1 MAVRPYSLYWQC
13 LKRLL
18 TAAGR
23 VLDVVVVV
31 DDILFGVL
39 GDDLGELL
47 LGDHLGLGG
56 FFDDPAADVEGG

>member
-47 LGDHLGLGG
+47 LGDHFRLGA

>member
-1 MAVRPYSLYWQC
+1 MAVRPYSLYWQG
-13 LKRLL
+13 LKRLF

-31 DDILFGVL
+31 NDILFGVL

-47 LGDHLGLGG
+47 LGDHLGLGS